1 MLGNA
6 LHFRHKIKVFRGKK
20 GLWALDEIGTWVL
33 ILAGLVII
41 ILFIYSLR
49 TGKLASA
56 LQNLF
61 NTLRFGG

>member
-1 MLGNA
+1 MP
-6 LHFRHKIKVFRGKK
+6 HKTKVFRGKK
-20 GLWALDEIGTWVL
+20 GLAFEEIGKWVL

-41 ILFIYSLR
+41 VLFIYSLR
-49 TGKLASA
+49 TGKLASV